1 MTTSDATQAI
11 ARHLRGLNL
20 QGDPDVAAL
29 EILQILRGHG
39 WRPPQ
44 AQPAA
49 AWKPPARPMEP
60 GAVAAAA
67 ARARAGMRGDPA

>member
-1 MTTSDATQAI
+1 MNGTAAEAV

-20 QGDPDVAAL
+20 QDADPDVAAL

-39 WRPPQ
+39 WRPTQ
-44 AQPAA
+44 AQPAP

-60 GAVAAAA
+60 DAVAAAA
-67 ARARAGMRGDPA
+67 ARARDAMRGT